1 MVKILQPI
9 TATWLDYPDN
19 EDCSLVV
26 VMMGCDN
33 GCPKCQ
39 NPDFK
44 NPKFNLNTKSYTVE
58 SLIAELKILAKRNKT
73 DKVVL
78 SGGDPLSCFNI
89 EFTKKLLLETDLKIC
104 IYTGHDIDYVKMHD
118 VKGFQFV
125 KCGLF
130 DESKFQQSE
139 KTNEYMR
146 FASTNQKL
154 FDSNY
159 CCLSQNGLYYF

>member
-9 TATWLDYPDN
+9 TSTWLDYPDK
-19 EDCSLVV
+19 EDCALVV

-33 GCPKCQ
+33 ACPLCQ
-39 NPDFK
+39 NPNFK
-44 NPKFNLNTKSYTVE
+44 NPNFTINTKDYNVD
-58 SLIAELKILAKRNKT
+58 SLIDELMILSKRHHT

-89 EFTKKLLLETDLKIC
+89 EFTKQLLLKTSLKVC
-104 IYTGHDIDYVKMHD
+104 VYTGHSIDYVKLHN
-118 VKGFQFV
+118 VKGFEFI

-130 DESKFQQSE
+130 DKNRFQESK
-139 KTNEYMR
+139 KTDEYMR

-159 CCLSQNGLYYF
+159 CCLSQNGLYLF

>member
-1 MVKILQPI
+1 MVRILQPI
-9 TATWLDYPDN
+9 TSTWLDYPN
-19 EDCSLVV
+19 KEDCSLVV

-44 NPKFNLNTKSYTVE
+44 NPQYIKSTKEYTVD
-58 SLIAELKILAKRNKT
+58 SLIEELKVLSKRHRT
-73 DKVVL
+73 DKLVL

-89 EFTKKLLLETDLKIC
+89 EFTKEFLLKTDLKVC
-104 IYTGHDIDYVKMHD
+104 IYTGHDINYVKNNN
-118 VKGFQFV
+118 VKGFEFV

-130 DESKFQQSE
+130 DENKFQESE
-139 KTNEYMR
+139 KTNEYMK

-159 CCLSQNGLYYF
+159 CCLSQNGIYLF

>member
-9 TATWLDYPDN
+9 TPTWLDYPN
-19 EDCSLVV
+19 KEDCSLVV

-44 NPKFNLNTKSYTVE
+44 NPHFELNTKNYTVD
-58 SLIAELKILAKRNKT
+58 SLIVELEKLAKRNKT
-73 DKVVL
+73 DKIVL

-89 EFTKKLLLETDLKIC
+89 EFTKEFLLKTKLKVC
-104 IYTGHDIDYVKMHD
+104 VYTGHSIDYVKLHN
-118 VKGFQFV
+118 VKGFEFI

-130 DESKFQQSE
+130 EEDKFQESE
-139 KTNEYMR
+139 KTDEYMR

-159 CCLSQNGLYYF
+159 CCLSQNGLYLF